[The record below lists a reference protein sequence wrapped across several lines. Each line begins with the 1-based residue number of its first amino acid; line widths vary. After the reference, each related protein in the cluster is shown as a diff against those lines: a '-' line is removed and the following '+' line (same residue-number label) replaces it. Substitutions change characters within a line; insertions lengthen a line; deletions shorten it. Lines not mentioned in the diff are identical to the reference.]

1 MNLYGAV
8 VTARDVRE
16 AVITNLKDWSPAYVG
31 EVSVQSGRVRCGD
44 GALPPFRSFGT
55 AASFSTFPED
65 QLPACVVVFP
75 GLSQTPVRQGD
86 GTYLAE
92 WSVGIG
98 VVVSGKDRDSTD
110 DLVRLY
116 SAAVR
121 MAMIQKPSMSGFALG
136 CRWIDENYDELAY
149 DDSRTIAAGIVS
161 LGIEVDAVMNAFGG
175 PKVPPEDA
183 CVDPGEYGI
192 VQATPLTSEDAWAG
206 Q

>member
-8 VTARDVRE
+8 ITARDVRE
-16 AVITNLKDWSPAYVG
+16 AVITNLKDWSPAYIG

-55 AASFSTFPED
+55 ATSMSTFPED
-65 QLPACVVVFP
+65 QLPACVVVVP
-75 GLSQTPVRQGD
+75 GLAETPLRQGD

-98 VVVSGKDRDSTD
+98 VVVSGKDRESTD

-121 MAMIQKPSMSGFALG
+121 MAMIQKPSMGGFALG

-161 LGIEVDAVMNAFGG
+161 IGVKVDAVVNAFGG
-175 PKVPPEDA
+175 PKEPPEDA
-183 CVDPGEYGI
+183 CVDPGEYGT
-192 VQATPLTSEDAWAG
+192 VQATPLTSEDAWAS

>member
-8 VTARDVRE
+8 ITARDVRE
-16 AVITNLKDWSPAYVG
+16 AVIDNLKDWSPAYIG
-31 EVSVQSGRVRCGD
+31 EVSVQSDRPRCGD

-55 AASFSTFPED
+55 ATSFSTFPED
-65 QLPACVVVFP
+65 QLPACVVVVP
-75 GLSQTPVRQGD
+75 GLAETPVRQGD

-98 VVVSGKDRDSTD
+98 VVVSGKDRESTD

-121 MAMIQKPSMSGFALG
+121 MAMIQKPSMGGFAISS
-136 CRWIDENYDELAY
+136 RWIDESYDELAY

-161 LGIEVDAVMNAFGG
+161 LGIEVDAVMNAYGG
-175 PKVPPEDA
+175 PKTPPEDA

-192 VQATPLTSEDAWAG
+192 VQATPLTSEDAWAS

>member
-8 VTARDVRE
+8 VTARDIRE
-16 AVITNLKDWSPAYVG
+16 AVIGNLKDWSPAYVG
-31 EVSVQSGRVRCGD
+31 EVSAQSGRARCGD

-55 AASFSTFPED
+55 GTSFSTFPED
-65 QLPACVVVFP
+65 QLPACVVVVP
-75 GLSQTPVRQGD
+75 GLTETPVRQGD

-121 MAMIQKPSMSGFALG
+121 MAMIQKPSMGGFALG

-161 LGIEVDAVMNAFGG
+161 LGIEVDAVVNSFGG

-192 VQATPLTSEDAWAG
+192 VQATPLQTKEAA

>member
-16 AVITNLKDWSPAYVG
+16 AVIANLKDWSPAYVG
-31 EVSVQSGRVRCGD
+31 EVSVQSGRLRCGD
-44 GALPPFRSFGT
+44 GALPAFRSYGT
-55 AASFSTFPED
+55 ATSFSTFPED
-65 QLPACVVVFP
+65 QLPACIVVVP
-75 GLSQTPVRQGD
+75 GLAETPVRQGD

-92 WSVGIG
+92 WSVGVG
-98 VVVSGKDRDSTD
+98 VVVSGKDRESTD

-121 MAMIQKPSMSGFALG
+121 MAMIQKPSMGGFAVG
-136 CRWIDENYDELAY
+136 SRWIDENYDELAY
-149 DDSRTIAAGIVS
+149 DDSRTVAAGIVS
-161 LGIEVDAVMNAFGG
+161 LGIEVDAVMNAYGG

-192 VQATPLTSEDAWAG
+192 VQATPLTSEDAWTG
-206 Q
+206 S